1 MRGILG
7 EQGFQAIDGVVAICG
22 ERVAGV
28 EGLGADQSVA

>member
-1 MRGILG
+1 MCGILG

-28 EGLGADQSVA
+28 EVWARTRA